1 MAKYIDPKC
10 RLCRREGVKLYL
22 KGERCFSPKC
32 PIEKKG
38 AQIPGQH
45 GKKRSHGRLSG
56 YGIQLRE
63 KQKAKRSYGVLEN
76 QFHSYYETAIK
87 SAQNTGEVLMQLL
100 ESRLDNIIFRLGFV
114 TSRSLARQLVTH
126 GNVSVDGKRVDIASY
141 ITKPG
146 QTIKLSEKAT
156 KFAFVSPNL
165 TEKNVSAKWL
175 SKKGAEG
182 KIDRL
187 PTRDEIGSDIKEN
200 LIIEYYS
207 R

>member
-1 MAKYIDPKC
+1 MYVPRVEATIT
-10 RLCRREGVKLYL
+10 RREGVKLYL

-32 PIEKKG
+32 PIEKRG

-45 GKKRSHGRLSG
+45 GQKRSHGRISG

-63 KQKAKRSYGVLEN
+63 KQKAKRSYGVLEG
-76 QFHSYYETAIK
+76 QFHKYYEVAIK

-100 ESRLDNIIFRLGFV
+100 ESRLDNVVFRFGFV
-114 TSRSLARQLVTH
+114 ASRSLARQLVTH
-126 GNVSVDGKRVDIASY
+126 GNVSIDGKKVDIASY
-141 ITKPG
+141 TTKPG
-146 QTIKLSEKAT
+146 QTVKISDKAT
-156 KFAFVSPNL
+156 KFTFVSPNL
-165 TEKNVSAKWL
+165 TEKSVSAKWL

-187 PTRDEIGSDIKEN
+187 PTREEIGSDIKEN

>member
-32 PIEKKG
+32 PIDKKG

-45 GKKRSHGRLSG
+45 GKKRTHGRLSG

-63 KQKAKRSYGVLEN
+63 KQKAKRTYGVLEG
-76 QFHSYYETAIK
+76 QFHKYYETAIK
-87 SAQNTGEVLMQLL
+87 SAQNSGEVLMQLL
-100 ESRLDNIIFRLGFV
+100 ESRLDNMVYRFGFV
-114 TSRSLARQLVTH
+114 ASRSLARQLITH
-126 GNVSVDGKRVDIASY
+126 GNVKIDGKKVDIPSFQ
-141 ITKPG
+141 TKPG
-146 QTIKLSEKAT
+146 QTVSLSEKAT
-156 KFAFVSPNL
+156 KFTFVAPNL
-165 TEKNVSAKWL
+165 NEKSVPAKWL
-175 SKKGAEG
+175 SRKGAEG
-182 KIDRL
+182 KVDRY
-187 PTRDEIGSDIKEN
+187 PTRDEIGSDLKEN